1 MASNEELKRIVG
13 QAVSDAAFRQ
23 ALLDD
28 PVAAIQGKG
37 VELTTEQVEYLRG
50 LDRSEIEEGLGQ
62 LDERLS
68 MGCWGHWCLW
78 D

>member
-1 MASNEELKRIVG
+1 MASNEELKKIVG
-13 QAVSDAAFRQ
+13 RAVSDEAFRQ

-28 PVAAIQGKG
+28 PVTAIQGMG
-37 VELTTEQVEYLRG
+37 AELTAEQVEYLSG
-50 LDRSEIEEGLGQ
+50 LDRSEIEKGLGQ

-68 MGCWGHWCLW
+68 MGCWGYFCVW